1 MGRKNGVGSGL
12 FLGMRPVKADSL
24 RHIPLLYNG
33 QSHRY

>member
-12 FLGMRPVKADSL
+12 FFVMRPMKPDSL

-33 QSHRY
+33 QSHHY